1 MDRERERETGNG
13 QFAHHLFYERV
24 DGASLTLFERVNDTF
39 LRYTFLSFF
48 YCWRA
53 KKGKRAFVQREE
65 INFGAVS
72 SSNHARTSYVY
83 NSYIYICSKLVSRL
97 LRYYTTLRISDR
109 FDQM

>member
-1 MDRERERETGNG
+1 MNRERERETGNG

-72 SSNHARTSYVY
+72 SSNYARTSYVY
-83 NSYIYICSKLVSRL
+83 NSYIYMLEACFSIVEILHH
-97 LRYYTTLRISDR
+97 TA
-109 FDQM
+109 DQ